1 VHNSNAGVKA
11 SDVRGDAIVDTS
23 FGAVLLDGVTGAIT
37 VGNQNGAVEV
47 TSTAKGA
54 CRPIEIHTSFSA
66 IRLHLPGDA
75 SYRLSAKTSFGK
87 ISSALPISTSGS
99 LSSDSISGTI
109 GHGQCEL
116 RLTNN
121 NGDISILNH

>member
-1 VHNSNAGVKA
+1 VRA
-11 SDVRGDAIVDTS
+11 SGIRGDATIDTS
-23 FGAVLLDGVTGAIT
+23 FGAVLLDGVTGAVT

-54 CRPIEIHTSFSA
+54 CRPIVIHTSFSA
-66 IRLHLPGDA
+66 IRLHLPGNA

-87 ISSALPISTSGS
+87 ISTALTINTSGS

-109 GHGQCEL
+109 GGGQCEL